1 MRIYEIDEKIEA
13 VMMAFEQG
21 ISEAVDTETGE
32 VVRLQEYL
40 DELQMSREAKVKNL
54 ALYIKNTDTY
64 IDGLKKEKKRIMDE
78 LVRQEKK
85 IDGAKEYL
93 KQVTDGKSVKDPQ
106 FTISYRKSKAVEIA
120 EGAVIPE
127 EYLVP
132 QEPKVSKTELKKAI
146 EAGTVI
152 DGVSLVER
160 INMSVK

>member
-1 MRIYEIDEKIEA
+1 MNIYQIDQEIQKVLD
-13 VMMAFEQG
+13 AFEQG
-21 ISEAVDTETGE
+21 IEEAINEETGE
-32 VVRLQEYL
+32 VKSLADYL
-40 DELQMSREAKVKNL
+40 DELQMSREAKIKNL
-54 ALYIKNTDTY
+54 ALYIKNTDAY

-78 LVRQEKK
+78 LAHQEKK

-93 KQVTDGKSVKDPQ
+93 RLVTEGKAVKDPQ

-132 QEPKVSKTELKKAI
+132 QEPKVSKTELRKAI
-146 EAGTVI
+146 ESGTVI
-152 DGVSLVER
+152 DGVSIVER